1 MVISSNNATSTTT
14 RRNSIALSTGTL
26 PTLSSFEFRE
36 YKRLHDILS
45 SPEQLAFFQTYLQKI
60 HAHESLL
67 FIEAL
72 SELRH
77 DTSYNHI
84 EQIVNRIWKTFLVEN
99 APLELNVKN
108 KQAIGD
114 EIKSRRWGILTNKE
128 ALELFKGAE
137 TEVKIFL
144 NEKVIEFDQIYQPTS
159 KIICHDP
166 EYTKYQKKVVIIG
179 GGFTG
184 FTVASILDPMP
195 RFHVTLID
203 TKGTHSMRYFASA
216 MSSDAMSLMLPLDS
230 FEYTPGMIKLLV
242 RPEETSSLRVR
253 HDAYVKQGRVII
265 GYADQIVDDAKNV
278 KVNDEYIPF
287 DYLVIATGST
297 YQSKLK
303 SFDTSSLY
311 RLSELA
317 TEHQQLKHAKSVLII
332 GGGLVGCELAS
343 EIASHTFSAPYSS
356 KKKITLIDCHDT
368 LVSRSSV
375 KRQHNATNYI
385 KGLGVQVILNEK
397 IVDFDSAE
405 SNTYLGSTGTR
416 YAGYDKVFLATGTA
430 PCNQI
435 LKDEGDV
442 GFESCLD
449 HWGRV
454 KVKPTLQLDHWKYNH
469 IFSGGDVTNVDE
481 EKTGYAATLAGVC
494 IARNIC
500 RMEKGKAP
508 LKQGSKGT
516 LPAPSK
522 PLHGIES
529 RGGIGR
535 QHLNTFKKA
544 FSFLNPSWAAL
555 KYFDEKEF
563 LNLVQGEAKLTT
575 TAAIGKKPR
584 MLDLD
589 RNSNNSDSC
598 SILSVNSIISHHHLL
613 QQQQQQ
619 QQTKMKTT
627 SLKPCT
633 HNRTLS
639 THSAVEVPLEIS
651 ATNMSGSDIIST
663 QPQDQALFP
672 FSAPVASVSAP
683 DLSQSQ
689 KSSCACSYTSNQLK
703 PRPSTDVIPKE
714 AQQQTVARRPK
725 SNDEIRLMDTERAVY
740 HRKINSQ

>member
-1 MVISSNNATSTTT
+1 MN
-14 RRNSIALSTGTL
+14 
-26 PTLSSFEFRE
+26 
-36 YKRLHDILS
+36 ILFPACPV
-45 SPEQLAFFQTYLQKI
+45 SPY
-60 HAHESLL
+60 
-67 FIEAL
+67 
-72 SELRH
+72 
-77 DTSYNHI
+77 
-84 EQIVNRIWKTFLVEN
+84 VCV
-99 APLELNVKN
+99 
-108 KQAIGD
+108 
-114 EIKSRRWGILTNKE
+114 
-128 ALELFKGAE
+128 
-137 TEVKIFL
+137 
-144 NEKVIEFDQIYQPTS
+144 
-159 KIICHDP
+159 
-166 EYTKYQKKVVIIG
+166 
-179 GGFTG
+179 
-184 FTVASILDPMP
+184 
-195 RFHVTLID
+195 
-203 TKGTHSMRYFASA
+203 
-216 MSSDAMSLMLPLDS
+216 LDS

-253 HDAYVKQGRVII
+253 HDAYVKQGRVVI

-311 RLSELA
+311 RLSELS
-317 TEHQQLKHAKSVLII
+317 TEHQQLKQAKSVLII

-343 EIASHTFSAPYSS
+343 EIASHTFPAPYSA

-375 KRQHNATNYI
+375 KRQQNAAAYL

-405 SNTYLGSTGTR
+405 NNTYLGSTGTR
-416 YAGYDKVFLATGTA
+416 YAGYDKVFVATGTS

-435 LKDEGDV
+435 LKGDGDV

-449 HWGRV
+449 HWGRI

-469 IFSGGDVTNVDE
+469 IFSGGDVTDVRE

-500 RMEKGKAP
+500 RIEKGKAP

-516 LPAPSK
+516 LPAPNK

-529 RGGIGR
+529 RGGVGR

-563 LNLVQGEAKLTT
+563 LNLVQGEARLTT
-575 TAAIGKKPR
+575 KAAIGKKPSI
-584 MLDLD
+584 LDLD
-589 RNSNNSDSC
+589 RNSSSDSC
-598 SILSVNSIISHHHLL
+598 SILSVNSIISHHHILPH
-613 QQQQQQ
+613 QQ
-619 QQTKMKTT
+619 QQTKKKTT
-627 SLKPCT
+627 SLAPCMP
-633 HNRTLS
+633 NRTLS
-639 THSAVEVPLEIS
+639 IQSTIEVPLEIS

-663 QPQDQALFP
+663 QHRDNVLFL
-672 FSAPVASVSAP
+672 AAASVSTPA
-683 DLSQSQ
+683 LSTQR
-689 KSSCACSYTSNQLK
+689 SSCACTFTSNELK

-714 AQQQTVARRPK
+714 AQQQTLARRPK
-725 SNDEIRLMDTERAVY
+725 SNDEIRLTGAERELY
-740 HRKINSQ
+740 HRKMNSQ

>member
-1 MVISSNNATSTTT
+1 
-14 RRNSIALSTGTL
+14 
-26 PTLSSFEFRE
+26 
-36 YKRLHDILS
+36 
-45 SPEQLAFFQTYLQKI
+45 
-60 HAHESLL
+60 
-67 FIEAL
+67 
-72 SELRH
+72 
-77 DTSYNHI
+77 
-84 EQIVNRIWKTFLVEN
+84 
-99 APLELNVKN
+99 
-108 KQAIGD
+108 
-114 EIKSRRWGILTNKE
+114 
-128 ALELFKGAE
+128 
-137 TEVKIFL
+137 
-144 NEKVIEFDQIYQPTS
+144 
-159 KIICHDP
+159 
-166 EYTKYQKKVVIIG
+166 
-179 GGFTG
+179 
-184 FTVASILDPMP
+184 
-195 RFHVTLID
+195 
-203 TKGTHSMRYFASA
+203 
-216 MSSDAMSLMLPLDS
+216 MLGLDS

-253 HDAYVKQGRVII
+253 HDAYVKQGRVVI
-265 GYADQIVDDAKNV
+265 GYADRIVDDAKNV

-317 TEHQQLKHAKSVLII
+317 AEHQQLKQAKSVLII

-343 EIASHTFSAPYSS
+343 EIASHTFPSPYSA
-356 KKKITLIDCHDT
+356 KKKITLVDCHDT

-375 KRQHNATNYI
+375 KRQHNATSYF
-385 KGLGVQVILNEK
+385 KSLGVQVVLNEK

-405 SNTYLGSTGTR
+405 NNTYLGSTGTR
-416 YAGYDKVFLATGTA
+416 YAGYDKVFVATGTS

-435 LKDEGDV
+435 LKGDGDV

-454 KVKPTLQLDHWKYNH
+454 KVKSTLQLDHWKYNH
-469 IFSGGDVTNVDE
+469 IFSGGDVTNVHE

-500 RMEKGKAP
+500 RIEKGKAP

-529 RGGIGR
+529 RGGVGR

-563 LNLVQGEAKLTT
+563 LNLVQGEAKLAT

-589 RNSNNSDSC
+589 RSSGSDSC
-598 SILSVNSIISHHHLL
+598 SILSVNSIISHHHLM
-613 QQQQQQ
+613 QHQQQ
-619 QQTKMKTT
+619 QQTKKKTT
-627 SLKPCT
+627 SLKPYL

-639 THSAVEVPLEIS
+639 THSTVEVPLEIS
-651 ATNMSGSDIIST
+651 ATNMSGSDIISI
-663 QPQDQALFP
+663 QHQDSVLFP
-672 FSAPVASVSAP
+672 PSAPVTSVSAP
-683 DLSQSQ
+683 TLSPPQRPP
-689 KSSCACSYTSNQLK
+689 CACSYTSNQLK

-714 AQQQTVARRPK
+714 AQQQTLARRPK
-725 SNDEIRLMDTERAVY
+725 SNDEIRLMDREKALY
-740 HRKINSQ
+740 HRKMNSQ